1 MPKPMPFLFSPRKD
15 IEMILSNET
24 YYSVVQSQ
32 DRIQFET
39 TVTIKDAK
47 HTAQIIKRQQAD
59 SYWVIVFRGDEAG
72 NKTKTKVRAEYS
84 TYQEA
89 YAFLSKLANCAS
101 RGDSIKAFT
110 IVKTSHGITYQNDF
124 PSVFE
129 GTRHY
134 CHTLAEGA
142 RWMGQVGSRKVNQN
156 PTTPKSLH
164 LALLNTVWNAQGG
177 REIQDQYEVVEA

>member
-1 MPKPMPFLFSPRKD
+1 
-15 IEMILSNET
+15 MILENAP
-24 YYSVVQSQ
+24 YYNVVKPQ

-39 TVTIKDAK
+39 TVTVLDVK
-47 HTAQIIKRQQAD
+47 HTAQIIKRNSEDA
-59 SYWVIVFRGDEAG
+59 YWGVLFRGDEAKA
-72 NKTKTKVRAEYS
+72 KTKTKVRAEYES
-84 TYQEA
+84 YEEA
-89 YAFLSKLANCAS
+89 YKFLSQLANCAS

-142 RWMGQVGSRKVNQN
+142 RWMGQAGSRKVNQN

-164 LALLNTVWNAQGG
+164 LALINTVWNAQGG
-177 REIQDQYEVVEA
+177 REVQDTYKVVEA